1 MQLRSLLL
9 CFLVFFSTTSVNAS
23 NGLDALLAPSGI
35 SSADEN
41 FTVTGYDES
50 GILHVDIRI
59 SEDAKLYRDR
69 IYIEGNEGAIHV
81 SPLQL
86 PPGTPFNDPE
96 FGVVDVFKDSVQF
109 SATLSG
115 ASAGDTVTLHYQGC
129 TDSICY
135 PPASHTFVLQDS
147 SPIVEASVSPPSPE
161 PLYDPK
167 STINDPV
174 EPGYLS
180 DEPLWRT
187 LVTAFLLGLG
197 LAFTPCVF
205 PMYPILSTVVM
216 GGGKSSRKRA
226 FLLSLSYVQGMALT
240 YAALGLMV
248 ALIGLQVQVALQ
260 NPWVLAA
267 ISVFF
272 VALAFSM
279 FGAFNLQLPQRLQTP
294 LNNANQSIKGG
305 TLHGAF
311 GIGTLSAL
319 VASPC
324 TTAPLAGVLMY
335 VVISGEAFNGFITLY
350 TLSLGM
356 GLPLLLF
363 GVVGSAIMPK
373 SGAWMNIVKH
383 LFGFLSLGMATYFAS
398 RFLDHSVSLLISL
411 VLASSVLLY
420 LSIKREALSSTTARG
435 ALLFIIVAGA
445 ASLSVSTYHVI
456 AKNSTTSTEESS
468 IAFTRIKNKEE
479 LNEHLRDAKE
489 AGRVVMLEL
498 YASWC
503 SACITYEK
511 DIFTSPRVIE
521 ASSDITMLQVDMSD
535 NTPDNAE
542 LQSSLNI
549 VGLPSILFFNGGSE
563 VGSARI
569 TGLLSKEDFVERLEE
584 VGQR

>member
-1 MQLRSLLL
+1 MLLRSLLL
-9 CFLVFFSTTSVNAS
+9 CFLTFLSATTAHAKT
-23 NGLDALLAPSGI
+23 GLDALLMPS
-35 SSADEN
+35 STLSADEK
-41 FTVTGYDES
+41 FTVTGYDED
-50 GILHVDIRI
+50 GVLHVDIRI
-59 SEDAKLYRDR
+59 SEGAKLYRDR
-69 IYIEGNEGAIHV
+69 IYIEGEKEDLHV

-86 PPGTPFNDPE
+86 PQGRPFNDPE

-109 SATLSG
+109 TATLSG
-115 ASAGDTVTLHYQGC
+115 AIAGDTVTLHYQGC

-147 SPIVEASVSPPSPE
+147 SPIVEDNVSTPSKKIS
-161 PLYDPK
+161 YAPK
-167 STINDPV
+167 SIIKEPADPDD
-174 EPGYLS
+174 LS

-187 LVTAFLLGLG
+187 LVTSFLLGLG

-216 GGGKSSRKRA
+216 GSGEKSRKRA
-226 FLLSLSYVQGMALT
+226 FFLSLSYVQGMALT

-248 ALIGLQVQVALQ
+248 ALIGLKVQVALQ
-260 NPWVLAA
+260 NPWVLGG

-272 VALAFSM
+272 IALALSM

-305 TLHGAF
+305 TLRGAF

-335 VVISGEAFNGFITLY
+335 VVLSGDALNGFITLY

-356 GLPLLLF
+356 GIPLLLF
-363 GVVGSAIMPK
+363 GVLGSAVMPK

-398 RFLDHSVSLLISL
+398 RFLDHSVSLLLTII
-411 VLASSVLLY
+411 LASSMLLY
-420 LSIKREALSSTTARG
+420 LSIKREALTSTVARG
-435 ALLFIIVAGA
+435 ALLFIIIAGT

-456 AKNSTTSTEESS
+456 TKNHSVSQSSTS
-468 IAFTRIKNKEE
+468 IAFTRIESKEE
-479 LNEHLRDAKE
+479 LEVHLHDAKE
-489 AGRVVMLEL
+489 AGKVVMLDL

-511 DIFTSPRVIE
+511 HIFTSPEVNE
-521 ASSDITMLQVDMSD
+521 ASAGIIMLQVDMSKNTQD
-535 NTPDNAE
+535 NVE
-542 LQSSLNI
+542 LQESLNI
-549 VGLPSILFFNGGSE
+549 VGLPSILFFEAGKEITSKR
-563 VGSARI
+563 V
-569 TGLLSKEDFVERLEE
+569 TGLLSKDDFADRLSNI
-584 VGQR
+584 Q

>member
-50 GILHVDIRI
+50 GILHIDIRI
-59 SEDAKLYRDR
+59 SEGAKLYRDR
-69 IYIEGNEGAIHV
+69 IYIEGGKESIHV
-81 SPLQL
+81 APLQL

-115 ASAGDTVTLHYQGC
+115 ASAGDAVTLHYQGC

-147 SPIVEASVSPPSPE
+147 TPASDNQKTAPSPSKPFYE
-161 PLYDPK
+161 
-167 STINDPV
+167 PV

-216 GGGKSSRKRA
+216 GGGKKSRKRA
-226 FLLSLSYVQGMALT
+226 FFLSLSYVQGMALT
-240 YAALGLMV
+240 YAVLGLMV

-267 ISVFF
+267 ISGFF

-335 VVISGEAFNGFITLY
+335 VVISGEAFNGFVTLY

-398 RFLDHSVSLLISL
+398 RFLDHSMSLLISL

-489 AGRVVMLEL
+489 AGRIVMLDL

-511 DIFTSPRVIE
+511 DIFTSPRVIQ

-569 TGLLSKEDFVERLEE
+569 TGLLSKEDFVERLGE